1 MKAMVLTIVGC
12 VGFGLAGSVWATDD
26 CTVGGADGTCMVA
39 VGPGSITHQCT
50 GSPCASGYASG
61 PCFIYSGG
69 QAVSC
74 GCLCYKRDDGG
85 PGGFDP
91 DPGDL
96 P

>member
-1 MKAMVLTIVGC
+1 
-12 VGFGLAGSVWATDD
+12 
-26 CTVGGADGTCMVA
+26 
-39 VGPGSITHQCT
+39 
-50 GSPCASGYASG
+50 
-61 PCFIYSGG
+61 
-69 QAVSC
+69 VSC